1 MEGIKYIVKPEDG
14 VVVGIYD
21 TDIYREAELLRCRID
36 VPDFMM
42 YHGLL
47 EESLREILTNNYGK
61 DIEIKA
67 IARCSHGDV
76 FDAEYGKK
84 LVAAR
89 IDYKYHKMMER
100 VARYIAKKL
109 QKARRCMLEGEM
121 LHQSKMDAIEDDLK
135 GYFMVKV

>member
-1 MEGIKYIVKPEDG
+1 MENIKYIVKPEDG

-21 TDIYREAELLRCRID
+21 TDVYREAELLRCRTN

-42 YHGLL
+42 YQGII
-47 EESLREILTNNYGK
+47 EDSLREVLTNYGK
-61 DIEIKA
+61 DIVIKA
-67 IARCSHGDV
+67 IAKCSPEDT
-76 FDAEYGKK
+76 FNEEYGKK

-100 VARYIAKKL
+100 ATRYIAKKL

>member
-1 MEGIKYIVKPEDG
+1 MNNIKYIVKPEDG
-14 VVVGIYD
+14 VVVGIYE

-36 VPDFMM
+36 APDYMM

-47 EESLREILTNNYGK
+47 EYFLREILTNNCGK
-61 DIEIKA
+61 DIVIKA
-67 IARCSHGDV
+67 IAKCSPEDT
-76 FDAEYGKK
+76 FNEEYGKK

-100 VARYIAKKL
+100 VTRYIAKKL

-121 LHQSKMDAIEDDLK
+121 LHQSKMDAIEDDLR

>member
-1 MEGIKYIVKPEDG
+1 MENIKYIVKPEDG
-14 VVVGIYD
+14 VVVGIYK
-21 TDIYREAELLRCRID
+21 TDIYREGELLRCRTNA
-36 VPDFMM
+36 PDFMM

-47 EESLREILTNNYGK
+47 EDSLREILTNDKGR

-67 IARCSHGDV
+67 IAKCSPEDT
-76 FDAEYGKK
+76 FDEEYGKK

-100 VARYIAKKL
+100 VTRYIAKKL

-121 LHQSKMDAIEDDLK
+121 LHQSKMDSIEDDLR

>member
-1 MEGIKYIVKPEDG
+1 MENIKYIVKPEDG

-21 TDIYREAELLRCRID
+21 TDVYREAELLRCRTN

-42 YHGLL
+42 YQGII
-47 EESLREILTNNYGK
+47 EDSLREVLTNYGK
-61 DIEIKA
+61 DIVIKA
-67 IARCSHGDV
+67 IAKCSPEDT
-76 FDAEYGKK
+76 FNEEYGKK

-100 VARYIAKKL
+100 VTRYIAKKL
-109 QKARRCMLEGEM
+109 QRARRCMLEGEM
-121 LHQSKMDAIEDDLK
+121 LHQSKMDSIEDDLR

>member
-1 MEGIKYIVKPEDG
+1 MENIKYIVKPEDG

-21 TDIYREAELLRCRID
+21 TDVYREAELLRIRTN

-42 YHGLL
+42 YQGII
-47 EESLREILTNNYGK
+47 EDSLREILDTGK
-61 DIEIKA
+61 GIVIKA
-67 IARCSHGDV
+67 IAKCSPEDT
-76 FDAEYGKK
+76 FDEEYGKK

-100 VARYIAKKL
+100 ATRYIAKKL
-109 QKARRCMLEGEM
+109 QKARRCMFEGEI
-121 LHQSKMDAIEDDLK
+121 LHQSKMDAIEDDLR

>member
-1 MEGIKYIVKPEDG
+1 MENIKYIVKPEDG

-21 TDIYREAELLRCRID
+21 TDVYREAELLRCRTN

-42 YHGLL
+42 YQGII
-47 EESLREILTNNYGK
+47 EDSLREVLTNYGK
-61 DIEIKA
+61 DIVIKA
-67 IARCSHGDV
+67 IAKCSPEDT
-76 FDAEYGKK
+76 FNEEYGKK

-100 VARYIAKKL
+100 VTRYIAKKL

-121 LHQSKMDAIEDDLK
+121 LHQSKMDSIEDDLR

>member
-1 MEGIKYIVKPEDG
+1 MENIKYIVKPEDG

-21 TDIYREAELLRCRID
+21 TDVYREAELLRCRTN

-42 YHGLL
+42 YQGII
-47 EESLREILTNNYGK
+47 EDSLREVLTNYGK
-61 DIEIKA
+61 DIVIKA
-67 IARCSHGDV
+67 IAKCSPEDT
-76 FDAEYGKK
+76 FNEEYGKK

-100 VARYIAKKL
+100 ATRYIAKKL
-109 QKARRCMLEGEM
+109 QKARRCMLEGEL
-121 LHQSKMDAIEDDLK
+121 LHQSKMDSIEDDLR

>member
-1 MEGIKYIVKPEDG
+1 MENIKYIVKPEDG

-21 TDIYREAELLRCRID
+21 TDVYREAELLRIRTN

-42 YHGLL
+42 YQGII
-47 EESLREILTNNYGK
+47 EDSLREILTNYGK
-61 DIEIKA
+61 DIVIKA
-67 IARCSHGDV
+67 IAKCSPEDT
-76 FDAEYGKK
+76 FDEEYGKK

-89 IDYKYHKMMER
+89 IDYKYHKTMER

-109 QKARRCMLEGEM
+109 QKARRCMLEGEI
-121 LHQSKMDAIEDDLK
+121 LHQSKMDAIEDDLR